1 MLLLKLESLP
11 NEILLDFLEKHAN
24 GVDIL
29 VAFSKQL
36 NSRIDDLIGQCQQFQ
51 FDFFHCRK
59 DDFLLCVS
67 LFPSL
72 IDRITELVLS
82 EWNTPRQIHTFLEFF
97 PLFTPF
103 KTLRTL
109 YFHFDVA
116 TINSKEVDRALSSL
130 SNLQN
135 LNTLSI
141 KVANESMLPLP
152 INDEHLLNETDGMNH
167 ICGRKRRTANHQNI
181 EFRTAL
187 VRPTNNN
194 ISPTN
199 TITSLQFSSNS
210 SLVSCQHFFDNVR
223 YLTIYYTEKN
233 LVQWI
238 TTYVNCLRIEEL
250 DISLCR
256 QDQMTIIPLLTQ
268 AKNIKSLKLN
278 ADQLVIYQTLQIE
291 TNNQLKSLVLSD
303 VKNIFNENIIQTIG
317 QLFPRLE
324 HIVTDLLNLNN
335 IPMLDIYL
343 PHLRSLTFDISDQV
357 FDPFYSFKNKIED
370 YQRRTKTKFLFQ
382 SDGNWIT
389 IWLDAAV
396 FEQMFWEAFRTKLCL
411 FG

>member
-152 INDEHLLNETDGMNH
+152 ISIFQLFCLPTLKRLSIAIENYYLRSVSLVPLRPVLCNIEHL
-167 ICGRKRRTANHQNI
+167 
-181 EFRTAL
+181 
-187 VRPTNNN
+187 
-194 ISPTN
+194 
-199 TITSLQFSSNS
+199 TITGMPFQWCDLQSIVQSAS
-210 SLVSCQHFFDNVR
+210 HLRYLNVR
-223 YLTIYYTEKN
+223 LTKEGPYLFQREMSIKLDYIAILQTLILHFEEDDPTTFKMVVQLLRTTPN
-233 LVQWI
+233 L
-238 TTYVNCLRIEEL
+238 CRIEVTVHDAL
-250 DISLCR
+250 I
-256 QDQMTIIPLLTQ
+256 
-268 AKNIKSLKLN
+268 N
-278 ADQLVIYQTLQIE
+278 ASAWD
-291 TNNQLKSLVLSD
+291 
-303 VKNIFNENIIQTIG
+303 
-317 QLFPRLE
+317 
-324 HIVTDLLNLNN
+324 
-335 IPMLDIYL
+335 
-343 PHLRSLTFDISDQV
+343 
-357 FDPFYSFKNKIED
+357 
-370 YQRRTKTKFLFQ
+370 
-382 SDGNWIT
+382 
-389 IWLDAAV
+389 
-396 FEQMFWEAFRTKLCL
+396 
-411 FG
+411 